1 MQQLWT
7 LAKIILGFVVVVSLV
22 YIIVQLILPG
32 FVELTGVELPQI
44 ELLSQEGVGE
54 RGLWDWLNLLIL
66 PTTVIILAMWVSI
79 VFQERTTQM
88 TKYRTQELRLI
99 EEQKSKETREIE
111 ENRAN
116 DAREIEQQRAQEAV
130 LQSYLDQMTHLV
142 LRDGLDTANPH
153 DSVANIAR
161 AHTLTALSRL
171 TGARKASVIQF
182 LYESKLIGYT
192 EFMRSTNDGVEDVT
206 PPIIN
211 LYQADLREAQLIEIY
226 LHRATLAGVN
236 LSKSDLSGS
245 YLIEANLAET
255 DLTEAYLYKTNLVD
269 ANLRDVHLNGANLT
283 DGQLMGANLRQA
295 NLSEAVLHEA
305 DLSGADLTAADL
317 TNAELTGANL
327 TECIV
332 TADQLATAR
341 SLHGAKLPPN
351 IANKLA

>member
-7 LAKIILGFVVVVSLV
+7 LTKIILGFVGIISLGYV
-22 YIIVQLILPG
+22 IVQLIVPG
-32 FVELTGVELPQI
+32 FSELVGIDLPQI
-44 ELLSQEGVGE
+44 ALLSQEGVAD

-66 PTTVIILAMWVSI
+66 PTTAMILAVWVSV
-79 VFQERTTQM
+79 VFQERTAQM
-88 TKYRTQELRLI
+88 TKYRTQEVRLI
-99 EEQKSKETREIE
+99 EEQKAKETREIE
-111 ENRAN
+111 EHRSRE
-116 DAREIEQQRAQEAV
+116 AREIEEQRAQEAA

-142 LRDGLDTANPH
+142 LREGLDTANPH

-171 TGARKASVIQF
+171 TGVRKASVIQF

-206 PPIIN
+206 PAIVN

-236 LSKSDLSGS
+236 LSKSDLSES

-283 DGQLMGANLRQA
+283 AVQLMGANLRQA
-295 NLSEAVLHEA
+295 NLSDAILHEA

-317 TNAELTGANL
+317 TNAELTGADL
-327 TECIV
+327 TGCIV

-341 SLHGAKLPPN
+341 SLHSAKLPPDV
-351 IANKLA
+351 AGKLA